1 MFKGAQSKHQ
11 SDLARMDGKKFG
23 FDQIVTILCFVL
35 LIIIA
40 VAPVAMVVYNA
51 VYNTK
56 TGQIDVSMFGS
67 VLFDAKNIRAMKN
80 SLIVTFWATLLA
92 TVVGTFFA
100 WLLARSDV
108 PLKGVMRWMFTIPFM
123 IPPFL
128 GAMAWDMLLSS
139 RGGYINRWLMQLFHL
154 SSAPFNINTVG
165 GIVFVEVIYFFSFVY
180 NQVVAALERMD
191 PTLEES
197 ARIAGAKQFYVIR
210 NITLPLV
217 VPAIS
222 SGMLL
227 VMITSI
233 ANYGIAA
240 TLGFSGGVYTLPT
253 KIVEIMETA
262 NGSFDGIRK
271 ASVVSILLVAVVAIA
286 LVIQS
291 RILNA
296 GRYDII
302 KGKSMRP
309 TLMKLRGAKYPL
321 MLVALIFLT
330 ICVVFPMIIIVA
342 VSFLKAFGMNLFDPK
357 SYTIKNYLD
366 ILVSTNTAYQAIGNS
381 LFLSLG
387 AGFICLFMGVMLSF
401 VIYKV
406 KPKGGGILEFL
417 SVLPYSI
424 PGTVLAVG
432 CILAW
437 SGQLGINLY
446 NTIWILLIAYSARF
460 LSYTLKSCSAS
471 LQQVHPSLEE
481 ASRMCGASRMQTL
494 FDVTIPLIKPAML
507 SSFFL
512 VFFPSMRELTTSIL
526 LVGPKTKTLGVAI
539 ETMRDGGYMSRASAL
554 SVVSI
559 IIIMLVNA
567 LANFILKDRKGV

>member
-1 MFKGAQSKHQ
+1 
-11 SDLARMDGKKFG
+11 MDGKKFG
-23 FDQIVTILCFVL
+23 FDQTMTILCFVL

-51 VYNTK
+51 IWDST
-56 TGQIDVSMFGS
+56 TGRVDVSMFAD
-67 VLFDAKNIRAMKN
+67 VLFDAKNIKALKN
-80 SLIVTFWATLLA
+80 SIIVTFWTTLFATI
-92 TVVGTFFA
+92 VGTFFA

-108 PLKGVMRWMFTIPFM
+108 PLKGVMRWMFKIPFM

-128 GAMAWDMLLSS
+128 GAMAWDMLLSA
-139 RGGYINRWLMQLFHL
+139 RGGYINRWLCQWFGLKT
-154 SSAPFNINTVG
+154 SPFNINSVA
-165 GIVFVEVIYFFSFVY
+165 GIIFVEVIYFFSFVY
-180 NQVVAALERMD
+180 NQVEAALERMD
-191 PTLEES
+191 PTLEEC

-210 NITLPLV
+210 KVTLPLV

-227 VMITSI
+227 VLITSI

-262 NGSFDGIRK
+262 NGSFIGIRK
-271 ASVVSILLVAVVAIA
+271 ASVVSILLVVVVAIA
-286 LVIQS
+286 LIAQAKVM
-291 RILNA
+291 NA

-309 TLMKLRGAKYPL
+309 ALMKLRGAKYPL
-321 MLVALIFLT
+321 MIIAILFLT
-330 ICVVFPMIIIVA
+330 IVVVLPMVIIVA
-342 VSFLKAFGMNLFDPK
+342 VSFIKAFGMNLFDPK
-357 SYTIKNYLD
+357 SYTLKNYID
-366 ILVSTNTAYQAIGNS
+366 ILVSNNTAYQAIGNS
-381 LFLSLG
+381 VLLSLG
-387 AGFICLFMGVMLSF
+387 SGFICLFLGVILSY

-417 SVLPYSI
+417 AVLPYSI

-437 SGQLGINLY
+437 SGQLGVNLY
-446 NTIWILLIAYSARF
+446 NTLWILLIAYSARF

-471 LQQVHPSLEE
+471 LQQVHVSLEE

-494 FDVTIPLIKPAML
+494 ADITIPLIKPAMI

-512 VFFPSMRELTTSIL
+512 VFFPAMRELTTSIL
-526 LVGPKTKTLGVAI
+526 LVGPKTRTLGVAI
-539 ETMRDGGYMSRASAL
+539 NTMRDGGYMSRAAAL
-554 SVVSI
+554 SVVGI
-559 IIIMLVNA
+559 VIIMIINGI
-567 LANFILKDRKGV
+567 ANLILKDRKGA